1 MPTISK
7 KKQDKISEQLLHYLY
22 SVSPEPKFT
31 SDIAEEI
38 ARDEEFTKTIL
49 KDLKAKGLLIEVN
62 KNPQGK
68 DYLRRQRWRL
78 SNETYNIYFKHQSK
92 TSI

>member
-1 MPTISK
+1 MPKISQK
-7 KKQDKISEQLLHYLY
+7 KKDKISEHLIHYLY

-38 ARDEEFTKTIL
+38 ARDEEFTKVLLTNL
-49 KDLKAKGLLIEVN
+49 KSKNLLLEIK

-68 DYLRRQRWRL
+68 DYSRRQRWTL
-78 SNETYNIYFKHQSK
+78 SQEAYSAYNKRQ
-92 TSI
+92 